1 MIRINLLPE
10 EEKVQRREFH
20 LPEMSSV
27 YLVAV
32 VVIFIVAV
40 LAVSFMQ
47 QHKVKDLEGKISV
60 AQEESRKLAPQLAK
74 IKQITKEREEVNRRL
89 NIIANLDMHR
99 YYRVKVLN
107 DVSFNIPSNCWLTDI
122 IEDTPNLYSI
132 NGIAFSNY
140 TIADMMTNL
149 ESSQLFTKVDLE
161 IAEKGKIK
169 DREVMKFRLTA
180 SALPQ

>member
-47 QHKVKDLEGKISV
+47 QHKVKALEGKISV

-89 NIIANLDMHR
+89 NIIASLDMHR

-107 DVSFNIPSNCWLTDI
+107 DVSFNVPSNCWLTDI
-122 IEDTPNLYSI
+122 IEDSPNLYSI

-140 TIADMMTNL
+140 TIADMITNL
-149 ESSQLFTKVDLE
+149 ESSQLFTKVDLD